1 MVDDPSDEPDAAP
14 STGHETELFAGTP
27 QLAYLL
33 SRIDV
38 VLSRLDRMNDRLT
51 ALEAKIEE
59 GGKRRSGPFGAGGP
73 VLAPEYMNQPD
84 TDASLSAARLSSEL
98 SAQKKVTEEL
108 QQRLAEKSEKSSI
121 FTPKQ
126 LFRQF
131 AEEIDEATEEDGT
144 GFAIDDVEVAVTGSL
159 GADDKGEMAMGFN
172 LEDQVR
178 PETATQLKF
187 KIRRKS
193 KARVLK

>member
-1 MVDDPSDEPDAAP
+1 MVDDPSDEAGATASGEDAAQ
-14 STGHETELFAGTP
+14 LFADTP
-27 QLAYLL
+27 GLAYLL

-38 VLSRLDRMNDRLT
+38 VLTRLDRMNDRLT
-51 ALEAKIEE
+51 ALETKIDESASPR
-59 GGKRRSGPFGAGGP
+59 GGLLGSSGP
-73 VLAPEYMNQPD
+73 VLPPQYMSEPDPE
-84 TDASLSAARLSSEL
+84 ASLSAARLSSEL

-108 QQRLAEKSEKSSI
+108 QQRLAEKSEKSSV

-131 AEEIDEATEEDGT
+131 AEEIDEATEDESTD
-144 GFAIDDVEVAVTGSL
+144 FAIDDVEVAVTGSL
-159 GADDKGEMAMGFN
+159 GADEQGDMAMGFN